1 MHKKLTEV
9 FVASLADTQQTGLT
23 SGTGL
28 RRNDAQP
35 RGEVPSSAKS

>member
-9 FVASLADTQQTGLT
+9 FVAALADTQQTVLA
-23 SGTGL
+23 SSSGL

-35 RGEVPSSAKS
+35 RGEVPFPAKS